1 MTIDLTKTD
10 LINLALA
17 LSAQASS
24 SYVDERLTTAAT
36 EHVLAARLW
45 SAAGYGCKASHHL
58 VLANAI
64 DNEMI
69 ELSEGA
75 E

>member
-1 MTIDLTKTD
+1 MTIDLSKTD
-10 LINLALA
+10 LINMALA

-24 SYVDERLTTAAT
+24 SYIDERLTTAAT
-36 EHVLAARLW
+36 EHMLAARLW
-45 SAAGYGCKASHHL
+45 SAAGYGTKAQHHQ

-64 DNEMI
+64 DNEMV